1 MKQDSLSQ
9 RRKGR
14 KVKKWKDL
22 PFAIANLRFNFLFL
36 KGEGTM
42 NEEELKKRTK
52 QFALRVM
59 KLVGV
64 LRKTIEGRAI
74 GNQLIRSGTSVGANY
89 RSACKGRSKKEFIA
103 KLGIVEEEA
112 DESAYWM
119 ELIIEGDLLKREL
132 VQPLLDE
139 ANEIAAIMAASRMT
153 ASKGAQKEK
162 KYSE

>member
-1 MKQDSLSQ
+1 
-9 RRKGR
+9 
-14 KVKKWKDL
+14 
-22 PFAIANLRFNFLFL
+22 
-36 KGEGTM
+36 M
-42 NEEELKKRTK
+42 NEEKLNKRTK

-64 LRKTIEGRAI
+64 LPKTIEGRAI
-74 GNQLIRSGTSVGANY
+74 GNQLIRSGTSIGANS
-89 RSACKGRSKKEFIA
+89 RAACKGRSKKEFIA
-103 KLGIVEEEA
+103 KLGMVEEEA

-153 ASKGAQKEK
+153 ASKGPQKEK